1 MVLEVFDHSMFLYF
15 GVFYSMNTVTD
26 VFAFYVLT
34 GSQQCNLQVNEFQ
47 QNPEN
52 AVVMMMMMIRRD
64 AVSPE
69 FLDIADGI
77 FLRCL
82 GMPRIDYSS

>member
-1 MVLEVFDHSMFLYF
+1 M
-15 GVFYSMNTVTD
+15 
-26 VFAFYVLT
+26 
-34 GSQQCNLQVNEFQ
+34 QQECNLQVNEFQQ

-69 FLDIADGI
+69 FLDIAVCNLQMVFSYVASD
-77 FLRCL
+77 
-82 GMPRIDYSS
+82 